1 MMRKRIAAW
10 ALTACMALTLLPL
23 HAGAVPISGP
33 SATETVL
40 PAQVTAA
47 AEENTVHALQAA
59 GLPVYTLQKMGNDKD
74 NLVLLLLGD
83 GYTQDQQQFLQE
95 AREQL
100 GRLMGLEPYSRL
112 AHRINVYA
120 VPAVSNEAGL
130 SSENN
135 KLDTY
140 FGLTTLY
147 GMKSIGFRND
157 VGGAAKVEAIR
168 ADLERLCLDE
178 GATVDNI
185 HMFVNTDANVGSASG
200 IYSFSS
206 GRAEGYAMAH
216 ELSHSVGKLGD
227 EYGYATDFPNVSGT
241 DNIKWKEMMGYRSII
256 AETGNASGV
265 LIPTKFKCNM
275 YQSDLPFCEVC
286 RLALVRRMF
295 ATGKIQN
302 GMELYVA
309 DPEVTTDHKPHVDS
323 APYRVTQENLMEKA
337 KDIHDLSLRTVIQN
351 LSDREWTVKLVL
363 GVVKADG
370 SPRQPLKEQTFTVPA
385 LTDRDSMEDAC
396 VYPSLIFDPIWGMD
410 FKDGDRLVGEVR
422 DAESGE
428 LLATCREPEY
438 GAYQVDYLLEN
449 GQPIPNTFTTEL
461 LLPKG
466 CGDPFISQWLPQR
479 VGGHAFVRMERE
491 GLALRLYYRQTA
503 QTVPPEKPKLKGTV
517 TIEGKARYGET
528 LTVDVSKV
536 EPAGATL
543 TYQWYRGN
551 DEYDQIKGAT
561 AKTYTPTA
569 EDIGKK
575 ISVKTFVEGC
585 EGVLVTETADTVA
598 KADALK
604 NVKYDVQ
611 VWYANPA
618 VQTVTVDVF
627 KLPKSVEDAEIKTD
641 TVPAVNS
648 GIISTADFT
657 GTTFKLADGLT
668 PADAG
673 KTASWTVTITSKT
686 HEDTTGT
693 ITVTVTADAPVVPK
707 PEPKPEPS
715 QPGGSTGGSSG
726 GGGSSSGSSGGSS
739 SGGGGGSSST
749 MPTKPETATK
759 PDGTKVETVTKPDG
773 TKVQTETKKDGSVTK
788 TETKTETK
796 PDGTKVETKNETVTN
811 KDGSKVETRSE
822 VKTDKNGVTSGTETT
837 KTITADSSTGT
848 TVTTTENGESKTV
861 AETTL
866 SNKAIEDAKKNGEAV
881 KAPVEVKASRN
892 SNTAP
897 VVKVELP
904 QNSGETKVEIPV
916 SNATPGTVA
925 VLVHPDG
932 TEEIL
937 KDSIPTED
945 GIRLTV
951 DGGATVKIVDNSK
964 DFADTRDHWAKDAID
979 FVSARGLVN
988 GMNETTY
995 APNNSTTRAQLW
1007 TILARQ
1013 NDADLTGGNTWYENA
1028 QNWAKEKGISD
1039 GANPNADIN
1048 RAQMVTMLWRAV
1060 GQPAAGGAASFT
1072 DVSADSYYA
1081 QAVAWAIENG
1091 ITTGVGNGKFD
1102 PNATCTRAQIAAF
1115 LARSMK

>member
-1 MMRKRIAAW
+1 MRKRIAAW

-23 HAGAVPISGP
+23 HAEAVPISGP
-33 SATETVL
+33 TATE
-40 PAQVTAA
+40 
-47 AEENTVHALQAA
+47 TVHALQAA
-59 GLPVYTLQKMGNDKD
+59 GLPVYTLQKMGTDRE

-83 GYTQDQQQFLQE
+83 GYTQDQQQRFLQE
-95 AREQL
+95 AQEQL
-100 GRLMGLEPYSRL
+100 GRLMALEPYSRL

-147 GMKSIGFRND
+147 GMKSIGFRSD
-157 VGGAAKVEAIR
+157 TDGEAKVNAIKS
-168 ADLERLCLDE
+168 DLERLCLDE
-178 GATVDNI
+178 GAIVDNI
-185 HMFVNTDANVGSASG
+185 HMFVNTGAKVGSAHG

-206 GRAEGYAMAH
+206 GRAEGYAIAH

-227 EYGYATDFPNVSGT
+227 EYGSSTKFPNVSGT

-256 AETGNASGV
+256 AQEGNVSGV

-295 ATGKIQN
+295 ATERIQN

-309 DPEVTTDHKPHVDS
+309 DPEVTTEHKPYVDS

-351 LSDREWTVKLVL
+351 LSDRERTVKLVL
-363 GVVKADG
+363 GVVKANG
-370 SPRQPLKEQTFTVPA
+370 EPREPLKEQTFTVPA
-385 LTDRDSMEDAC
+385 LTNRDSMEDAC
-396 VYPSLIFDPIWGMD
+396 IYPTLTFDPIWGVD

-422 DAESGE
+422 DAENGE
-428 LLATCREPEY
+428 VLATCQEPEY
-438 GAYQVDYLLEN
+438 DTYQVDYLLED
-449 GQPIPNTFTTEL
+449 GQRIPNTFTTKL
-461 LLPKG
+461 LLPKR
-466 CGDPFISQWLPQR
+466 CGDPFISQWAPR
-479 VGGHAFVRMERE
+479 TVGGHAFVRMERE
-491 GLALRLYYRQTA
+491 GLALHLYYRQTA
-503 QTVPPEKPKLKGTV
+503 QTVPPEKPELKGTV

-551 DEYDQIKGAT
+551 DEYVQIKGAT
-561 AKTYTPTA
+561 AKTYTLTA

-575 ISVKTFVEGC
+575 ISVKVFSEGC

-627 KLPKSVEDAEIKTD
+627 KLPKSVEGAEIKTD

-686 HEDTTGT
+686 HGDTTGT
-693 ITVTVTADAPVVPK
+693 VTVTVTAKNTPVG
-707 PEPKPEPS
+707 PKPEPS

-739 SGGGGGSSST
+739 SGGGGDTASA
-749 MPTKPETATK
+749 KPETATK

-773 TKVQTETKKDGSVTK
+773 TTVKTETKKDGSVTK

-837 KTITADSSTGT
+837 KTITADGSTGMTIT
-848 TVTTTENGESKTV
+848 TIENGESKTV

-881 KAPVEVKASRN
+881 KAPVEVEATKN
-892 SNTAP
+892 SSTAP

-904 QNSGETKVEIPV
+904 KGAGETKVEIPV
-916 SNATPGTVA
+916 SNVKPGTVA

-937 KDSIPTED
+937 KNSVPTED
-945 GIRLTV
+945 GIQLTV
-951 DGGATVKIVDNSK
+951 NGGATVKIVDNSK
-964 DFADTRDHWAKDAID
+964 NFADTRNHWAKDAID

-988 GMNETTY
+988 GMSDTIY

>member
-1 MMRKRIAAW
+1 MRKRIAAW

-23 HAGAVPISGP
+23 HAGAVPISGQT
-33 SATETVL
+33 ATETV
-40 PAQVTAA
+40 
-47 AEENTVHALQAA
+47 HALEAA
-59 GLPVYTLQKMGNDKD
+59 GLPVYTLQKMGNDRE

-83 GYTQDQQQFLQE
+83 GYTQDQQQQFLQE
-95 AREQL
+95 ARVQL
-100 GRLMGLEPYSRL
+100 GRLMALEPYSRL

-130 SSENN
+130 SNENN

-140 FGLTTLY
+140 FGLTTLFET
-147 GMKSIGFRND
+147 KSIGFRSDTDGEARVN
-157 VGGAAKVEAIR
+157 AIR

-178 GATVDNI
+178 GAFVDNI
-185 HMFVNTDANVGSASG
+185 HMFINTDADVGSASG
-200 IYSFSS
+200 IYSFST
-206 GRAEGYAMAH
+206 GGAKDYAMAH

-227 EYGYATDFPNVSGT
+227 EYGYATDFPNVSTGS
-241 DNIKWKEMMGYRSII
+241 DIKWKEMMGYRSII
-256 AETGNASGV
+256 AQAGNASGV
-265 LIPTKFKCNM
+265 LIPTAHKCNM

-295 ATGKIQN
+295 ATDKIQN

-309 DPEVTTDHKPHVDS
+309 NPEVTTAHNNTEDS
-323 APYRVTQENLMEKA
+323 ERYRVTQENLMEKA

-351 LSDREWTVKLVL
+351 LSDRERTVKLVL
-363 GVVKADG
+363 GVVKANG
-370 SPRQPLKEQTFTVPA
+370 EPREPLKEEVFTVPA
-385 LTDRDSMEDAC
+385 LTKNGNMEDAC
-396 VYPSLIFDPIWGMD
+396 IYPTLTFNPIQGTN
-410 FKDGDRLVGEVR
+410 FEAGDRLVGEVR
-422 DAESGE
+422 DAERGE
-428 LLATCREPEY
+428 VLATYQEPEY
-438 GAYQVDYLLEN
+438 DTYQVDYLLED
-449 GQPIPNTFTTEL
+449 GQSIPNTFTTEL

-466 CGDPFISQWLPQR
+466 CGDPFISQWAPR
-479 VGGHAFVRMERE
+479 TVGGHAFVRMERE

-503 QTVPPEKPKLKGTV
+503 QTVPPEKPELKGAV
-517 TIEGKARYGET
+517 TIEGKVRYGET

-561 AKTYTPTA
+561 AKTYTLTA

-575 ISVKTFVEGC
+575 ISVKTFAEGC

-627 KLPKSVEDAEIKTD
+627 KLPKSVEGAEIKTD

-686 HEDTTGT
+686 HGDTTGT
-693 ITVTVTADAPVVPK
+693 VTVTVTAKNTPVG
-707 PEPKPEPS
+707 PKPEPS
-715 QPGGSTGGSSG
+715 QPGGSTGGSTGGSSG

-739 SGGGGGSSST
+739 SGGGGGSSSSD
-749 MPTKPETATK
+749 KPSGSTGKTETATK

-773 TKVQTETKKDGSVTK
+773 TKVETA
-788 TETKTETK
+788 TK
-796 PDGTKVETKNETVTN
+796 PDGTTVKTETM
-811 KDGSKVETRSE
+811 KDGSSVTENKAADGSTGT
-822 VKTDKNGVTSGTETT
+822 VKTDKNGQTE
-837 KTITADSSTGT
+837 
-848 TVTTTENGESKTV
+848 

-866 SNKAIEDAKKNGEAV
+866 SGKAVEDAKKNGEAV
-881 KAPVEVKASRN
+881 KAPVEVEATKN
-892 SNTAP
+892 SSTAP

-904 QNSGETKVEIPV
+904 KGTGETKVEIPV
-916 SNATPGTVA
+916 SNVTPGTVA

-937 KDSIPTED
+937 KNSVPTED
-945 GIRLTV
+945 GIQLTV
-951 DGGATVKIVDNSK
+951 NGGATVKIVDNSK

-995 APNNSTTRAQLW
+995 APDSSTTRAQLW

-1013 NDADLTGGNTWYENA
+1013 NDADLSGGNTWYEKA
-1028 QNWAKEKGISD
+1028 QNWAKAKGISD
-1039 GANPNADIN
+1039 GTDPDAAIN
-1048 RAQMVTMLWRAV
+1048 RAQMVTMLWRAM
-1060 GQPAAGGAASFT
+1060 GQPAAGSAASFT
-1072 DVSADSYYA
+1072 DVPTDSYYA
-1081 QAVAWAIENG
+1081 QAVAWAVEHG
-1091 ITTGVGNGKFD
+1091 ITSGVGGGRFD
-1102 PNATCTRAQIAAF
+1102 PDAACTRAQIAAF
-1115 LARSMK
+1115 LYRSMK

>member
-1 MMRKRIAAW
+1 MRKRIAAW

-23 HAGAVPISGP
+23 HAEAVPISGP
-33 SATETVL
+33 TATE
-40 PAQVTAA
+40 
-47 AEENTVHALQAA
+47 TVHALQAA
-59 GLPVYTLQKMGNDKD
+59 GLPVYTLQKMGTDRE

-83 GYTQDQQQFLQE
+83 GYTQDQQQRFLQE
-95 AREQL
+95 AQEQL
-100 GRLMGLEPYSRL
+100 GRLMALEPYSRL

-147 GMKSIGFRND
+147 GMKSIGFRSD
-157 VGGAAKVEAIR
+157 TDGEAKVNAIKS
-168 ADLERLCLDE
+168 DLERLCLDE
-178 GATVDNI
+178 GAIVDNI
-185 HMFVNTDANVGSASG
+185 HMFVNTGAKVGSAHG

-206 GRAEGYAMAH
+206 GRAEGYAIAH

-227 EYGYATDFPNVSGT
+227 EYGSSTKFPNVSGT
-241 DNIKWKEMMGYRSII
+241 DNIKWEKMMGYRSVI
-256 AETGNASGV
+256 AQPGNASGV
-265 LIPTKFKCNM
+265 LIPTAHKCNM
-275 YQSDLPFCEVC
+275 YQSDLSFCEVC

-302 GMELYVA
+302 GMDLYVA
-309 DPEVTTDHKPHVDS
+309 DPEVTTAHNDTVDS
-323 APYRVTQENLMEKA
+323 EPFRVTQENLMEKA
-337 KDIHDLSLRTVIQN
+337 KSIHNLSLRTVIQN
-351 LSDREWTVKLVL
+351 LSDRERTVKLVL

-370 SPRQPLKEQTFTVPA
+370 EPREPLKEEVFTVPA
-385 LTDRDSMEDAC
+385 LTNWDSMEDAC
-396 VYPSLIFDPIWGMD
+396 IYPTLTYGTILGGGFEE
-410 FKDGDRLVGEVR
+410 GDRLVGEVR
-422 DAESGE
+422 DAKSGE
-428 LLATCREPEY
+428 VMATCREPEY
-438 GAYQVDYLLEN
+438 DTYQVDYLLED
-449 GQPIPNTFTTEL
+449 GQSIPNTFPTEL

-466 CGDPFISQWLPQR
+466 CGDPFISQWAPR
-479 VGGHAFVRMERE
+479 TVGGHAFVRMERE

-503 QTVPPEKPKLKGTV
+503 QTVPPEKPELKGAV
-517 TIEGKARYGET
+517 TIEGEARYGET

-561 AKTYTPTA
+561 AKTYTLTA
-569 EDIGKK
+569 ENIGKK
-575 ISVKTFVEGC
+575 ISVKTFAEGC

-627 KLPKSVEDAEIKTD
+627 KLPKSVEGAEIKKD

-686 HEDTTGT
+686 HGDTTGT
-693 ITVTVTADAPVVPK
+693 VTVTVTAKNTPVG
-707 PEPKPEPS
+707 PKPEPS

-739 SGGGGGSSST
+739 SGGGGDTSSA
-749 MPTKPETATK
+749 KPETATK

-773 TKVQTETKKDGSVTK
+773 TTVKTETKKDGSVTK

-837 KTITADSSTGT
+837 KTITADGSTGMTIT
-848 TVTTTENGESKTV
+848 TIENGESKTV

-881 KAPVEVKASRN
+881 KAPVEVEATKN
-892 SNTAP
+892 SSTAP

-904 QNSGETKVEIPV
+904 KGTGETKVEIPV
-916 SNATPGTVA
+916 SNVKPGTVA

-937 KDSIPTED
+937 KNSVPTED
-945 GIRLTV
+945 GIQLTV
-951 DGGATVKIVDNSK
+951 NGGATVKIVDNSK
-964 DFADTRDHWAKDAID
+964 NFADTRNHWAKDAID

-988 GMNETTY
+988 GMSDTIY

>member
-23 HAGAVPISGP
+23 HAGAVPISGQT
-33 SATETVL
+33 ATETV
-40 PAQVTAA
+40 
-47 AEENTVHALQAA
+47 HALEAA
-59 GLPVYTLQKMGNDKD
+59 GLPVYTLQKMGNDRE

-83 GYTQDQQQFLQE
+83 GYTQDQQQQFLQE

-100 GRLMGLEPYSRL
+100 RRLMALEPYSRL

-140 FGLTTLY
+140 FGLTTWY
-147 GMKSIGFRND
+147 ETKTIVFRND
-157 VGGAAKVEAIR
+157 VGGAAKVDAIK

-185 HMFVNTDANVGSASG
+185 HMFVNTDTSVGSASG
-200 IYSFSS
+200 IYSFSK
-206 GRAEGYAMAH
+206 GGAEDYAMAH

-227 EYGYATDFPNVSGT
+227 EYGYATDFPNVSTGS
-241 DNIKWKEMMGYRSII
+241 DIKWKEMMGYRSII
-256 AETGNASGV
+256 AQAGNASGV
-265 LIPTKFKCNM
+265 LIPTAHKCNM

-295 ATGKIQN
+295 AMGKIQN

-309 DPEVTTDHKPHVDS
+309 DPEVTTAHNDTVDS
-323 APYRVTQENLMEKA
+323 EPYRVTQENLMEKA

-351 LSDREWTVKLVL
+351 LSDRERTVKLVL
-363 GVVKADG
+363 GVVKANG
-370 SPRQPLKEQTFTVPA
+370 EPRQPLKEQTFTGPA
-385 LTDRDSMEDAC
+385 LASMDSMEDAC
-396 VYPSLIFDPIWGMD
+396 IYPTLTFDPIWGMD

-422 DAESGE
+422 DAENGE
-428 LLATCREPEY
+428 VLATCREPEY
-438 GAYQVDYLLEN
+438 DAYQVDYLLED
-449 GQPIPNTFTTEL
+449 GQRIPNTFPTKL

-466 CGDPFISQWLPQR
+466 CGDPFISQWAPR
-479 VGGHAFVRMERE
+479 TVGGHAFVRMERE

-503 QTVPPEKPKLKGTV
+503 QTVPPEKPELKGAV

-528 LTVDVSKV
+528 LTVDVSRV

-561 AKTYTPTA
+561 AKTYTLTA

-575 ISVKTFVEGC
+575 ISVKTFAEGC

-627 KLPKSVEDAEIKTD
+627 KLPKSVEGAEIKTD

-686 HEDTTGT
+686 HGDTTGT
-693 ITVTVTADAPVVPK
+693 VTVTVTAKNTPVG
-707 PEPKPEPS
+707 PKPEPS
-715 QPGGSTGGSSG
+715 QPGGSTGGSTGGSSG

-739 SGGGGGSSST
+739 SGGGGGSSSSD
-749 MPTKPETATK
+749 KPSGSTGKTETATK

-773 TKVQTETKKDGSVTK
+773 TKVQTETKKDGSV
-788 TETKTETK
+788 TKTETK

-837 KTITADSSTGT
+837 KTITADGSTGT

-881 KAPVEVKASRN
+881 KAPVEVEATKN
-892 SNTAP
+892 SSIAP

-904 QNSGETKVEIPV
+904 RNSGETKVEIPV
-916 SNATPGTVA
+916 SNVKPGTVA

-937 KDSIPTED
+937 KNSVPTED
-945 GIRLTV
+945 GIQLTV
-951 DGGATVKIVDNSK
+951 NGGATVKIVDNSK

-988 GMNETTY
+988 GMNDSIY

-1013 NDADLTGGNTWYENA
+1013 NDANLNGGSIWYESA
-1028 QNWAKEKGISD
+1028 QNWAKAKGISD
-1039 GANPNADIN
+1039 GANPNGTIN
-1048 RAQMVTMLWRAV
+1048 RAQMVTMLWRAE

-1081 QAVAWAIENG
+1081 SAVSWAVENG
-1091 ITTGVGNGKFD
+1091 ITTGVGGDKFD
-1102 PNATCTRAQIAAF
+1102 PTGTCTRAQIAAF

>member
-1 MMRKRIAAW
+1 MRKRIAAW

-23 HAGAVPISGP
+23 HAGAVPLSGQT
-33 SATETVL
+33 ATETVL
-40 PAQVTAA
+40 PTQVTAA
-47 AEENTVHALQAA
+47 AEANTVHALQAA
-59 GLPVYTLQKMGNDKD
+59 GLPVYTLQKMGNDRE

-83 GYTQDQQQFLQE
+83 GYTQDQQQRFLQE
-95 AREQL
+95 AQEQL
-100 GRLMGLEPYSRL
+100 GRLMALEPYSRL

-120 VPAVSNEAGL
+120 VPAVSNQAGL

-140 FGLTTLY
+140 FGLTTWY
-147 GMKSIGFRND
+147 ETKTIVFRND
-157 VGGAAKVEAIR
+157 VGGAAKMDAIK

-178 GATVDNI
+178 GAFVDNI
-185 HMFVNTDANVGSASG
+185 HMFVNTDVNVGSASG
-200 IYSFSS
+200 IYSFSK
-206 GRAEGYAMAH
+206 GGAEDYAMAH

-241 DNIKWKEMMGYRSII
+241 DNIKWKEMMGYRSIL
-256 AETGNASGV
+256 AQVGNASGV
-265 LIPTKFKCNM
+265 LIPTAFQCNM

-295 ATGKIQN
+295 ATERIQN

-309 DPEVTTDHKPHVDS
+309 DPEVTTAHNDTVDS

-337 KDIHDLSLRTVIQN
+337 TSIHDLSLRTVIQN
-351 LSDREWTVKLVL
+351 LSDRERTVKLVL
-363 GVVKADG
+363 GVVKANG
-370 SPRQPLKEQTFTVPA
+370 EPREPLKEKTFTVPA
-385 LTDRDSMEDAC
+385 LTNKDSMEDAC
-396 VYPSLIFDPIWGMD
+396 IYPTLTFNPIWGGG
-410 FKDGDRLVGEVR
+410 FEEGDRLVGEVR

-428 LLATCREPEY
+428 VLATCQEPEY
-438 GAYQVDYLLEN
+438 DTYQVDYLLEN

-466 CGDPFISQWLPQR
+466 CGDPFISQWAPR
-479 VGGHAFVRMERE
+479 TVGGHAFVRMERE

-503 QTVPPEKPKLKGTV
+503 QTVPPEKPELKGAV

-528 LTVDVSKV
+528 LTVDVSKI

-561 AKTYTPTA
+561 AKTYTLTA

-575 ISVKTFVEGC
+575 ISVKTFAEGC
-585 EGVLVTETADTVA
+585 EGVLATETADTVA

-627 KLPKSVEDAEIKTD
+627 KLPKSVEGAEIKTD

-693 ITVTVTADAPVVPK
+693 VTVTVTADAPVV
-707 PEPKPEPS
+707 PKPEPS

-739 SGGGGGSSST
+739 SGGGGDTASA
-749 MPTKPETATK
+749 KPETVTK

-773 TKVQTETKKDGSVTK
+773 TTVKTETKKDGSVSK
-788 TETKTETK
+788 TESK
-796 PDGTKVETKNETVTN
+796 PDGSSVTES
-811 KDGSKVETRSE
+811 KAADGSTGT
-822 VKTDKNGVTSGTETT
+822 VKTDKNGQTT
-837 KTITADSSTGT
+837 
-848 TVTTTENGESKTV
+848 

-866 SNKAIEDAKKNGEAV
+866 SSKAIEAAKRNGEPV
-881 KAPVEVKASRN
+881 KAPVEVKASRD
-892 SNTAP
+892 SSTAP
-897 VVKVELP
+897 TVSIELP
-904 QNSGETKVEIPV
+904 KGAGETKVEIPV
-916 SNATPGTVA
+916 SNVKPGTVA

-937 KDSIPTED
+937 KDSVPTED

-951 DGGATVKIVDNSK
+951 DGGAMVKIVDNSK

-988 GMNETTY
+988 GMNDSTY

-1013 NDADLTGGNTWYENA
+1013 NDANLNGGNTWYESA
-1028 QNWAKEKGISD
+1028 QNWAKAKGVSD
-1039 GANPNADIN
+1039 GANPNGTIN

-1060 GQPAAGGAASFT
+1060 GQPVAGGTANFT
-1072 DVSADSYYA
+1072 DVPTDSYYT
-1081 QAVAWAIENG
+1081 QAVAWAVENG
-1091 ITTGVGNGKFD
+1091 ITTGVGGGRFD
-1102 PNATCTRAQIAAF
+1102 PTATCTRAQIAAF
-1115 LARSMK
+1115 LTRSMK

>member
-23 HAGAVPISGP
+23 HAGAVPISGQT
-33 SATETVL
+33 ATE
-40 PAQVTAA
+40 
-47 AEENTVHALQAA
+47 TVHALQAA
-59 GLPVYTLQKMGNDKD
+59 GLPVYTLQKMGNDRE

-83 GYTQDQQQFLQE
+83 GYTQDQQQQFLQE
-95 AREQL
+95 ARVQL

-140 FGLTTLY
+140 FGLTTWY
-147 GMKSIGFRND
+147 ETKTIVFRND
-157 VGGAAKVEAIR
+157 VGGAAKVDAIK

-200 IYSFSS
+200 IYSFSK
-206 GRAEGYAMAH
+206 GGAEDYAMAH

-256 AETGNASGV
+256 AQAGNASGV

-309 DPEVTTDHKPHVDS
+309 DPEVTTEHKPYVDS

-351 LSDREWTVKLVL
+351 LSDQERTVKLVL
-363 GVVKADG
+363 GVVKANG
-370 SPRQPLKEQTFTVPA
+370 EPRQPLKEQTFTVPA
-385 LTDRDSMEDAC
+385 LTNKDSMEDAC
-396 VYPSLIFDPIWGMD
+396 IYPTLTFDPIWGMD

-422 DAESGE
+422 DAENGE
-428 LLATCREPEY
+428 VLATCQEPEY
-438 GAYQVDYLLEN
+438 DAYQVDYLLED
-449 GQPIPNTFTTEL
+449 GQRIPNTFPTKL

-466 CGDPFISQWLPQR
+466 CTEQFISQWAPR
-479 VGGHAFVRMERE
+479 TVGGHAFVRMERE

-575 ISVKTFVEGC
+575 ISVKTFAEGC

-627 KLPKSVEDAEIKTD
+627 KLPKSVEGAEIKTD

-837 KTITADSSTGT
+837 KTITADGSTGT
-848 TVTTTENGESKTV
+848 TVTTTEIGESKTV

-881 KAPVEVKASRN
+881 KAPVEVQATKN
-892 SNTAP
+892 SSTAP

-904 QNSGETKVEIPV
+904 RNSGETKVEIPV
-916 SNATPGTVA
+916 SNVKPGTVA

-988 GMNETTY
+988 GMNDSTY

>member
-23 HAGAVPISGP
+23 HAGAVPISGQT
-33 SATETVL
+33 ATE
-40 PAQVTAA
+40 
-47 AEENTVHALQAA
+47 TVHALQAA
-59 GLPVYTLQKMGNDKD
+59 GLPVYTLQKMGNDRE

-83 GYTQDQQQFLQE
+83 GYTQDQQQRFLQE
-95 AREQL
+95 AQEQL
-100 GRLMGLEPYSRL
+100 GRLMALEPYSRL

-120 VPAVSNEAGL
+120 VPAVSNQAGL

-147 GMKSIGFRND
+147 GMKSIGFRSD
-157 VGGAAKVEAIR
+157 TDGEAKVNAIK

-178 GATVDNI
+178 GAIVDNI
-185 HMFVNTDANVGSASG
+185 HMFVNTGAKVGSAHG

-295 ATGKIQN
+295 ATERIQN

-323 APYRVTQENLMEKA
+323 APYRVTQENLLDKA
-337 KDIHDLSLRTVIQN
+337 HSSQGIHDLSLRTVIQN
-351 LSDREWTVKLVL
+351 LSDRERTVKLVL
-363 GVVKADG
+363 GVVKANG
-370 SPRQPLKEQTFTVPA
+370 EPREPLKEKTFTVPA
-385 LTDRDSMEDAC
+385 LTKNGNMEDAC
-396 VYPSLIFDPIWGMD
+396 IYPTLIFDPIQGMD

-428 LLATCREPEY
+428 VLATCQEPEY
-438 GAYQVDYLLEN
+438 DAYQVDYLLED
-449 GQPIPNTFTTEL
+449 GQRIPNTSTTQL

-466 CGDPFISQWLPQR
+466 CGDQFISQWAPR
-479 VGGHAFVRMERE
+479 TVGGHAFVRMERE

-503 QTVPPEKPKLKGTV
+503 QTVPPEKPELKGAV

-561 AKTYTPTA
+561 AKTYTLTA

-575 ISVKTFVEGC
+575 ISVKTFAEGC

-627 KLPKSVEDAEIKTD
+627 KLPKSVEGAEIKTD

-693 ITVTVTADAPVVPK
+693 VTVTVTADAPVVPK

-726 GGGSSSGSSGGSS
+726 GGDSSSGSSGGSS
-739 SGGGGGSSST
+739 SGGGGDTSSA
-749 MPTKPETATK
+749 KPETATK

-837 KTITADSSTGT
+837 KTITADGSTGT

-861 AETTL
+861 AETIL

-881 KAPVEVKASRN
+881 KAPVEVKATRN

-916 SNATPGTVA
+916 SNVKPGTVA

-932 TEEIL
+932 TEEIV
-937 KDSIPTED
+937 KNSVPTED
-945 GIRLTV
+945 GIQLTV
-951 DGGATVKIVDNSK
+951 NGGATVKIVDNSK
-964 DFADTRDHWAKDAID
+964 DFADTRNHWAKDAID

-1013 NDADLTGGNTWYENA
+1013 NDANLNGGSTWFENA
-1028 QNWAKEKGISD
+1028 QNWAKTKGISD
-1039 GANPNADIN
+1039 GANPNAAIN
-1048 RAQMVTMLWRAV
+1048 RAQMVTMLWRAE
-1060 GQPAAGGAASFT
+1060 GQPAAGGAATFT

-1081 QAVAWAIENG
+1081 GAVSWAVENG
-1091 ITTGVGNGKFD
+1091 VTPGVGGGRFD
-1102 PNATCTRAQIAAF
+1102 PAATCTRAQIAAF

>member
-40 PAQVTAA
+40 TAQVTAA
-47 AEENTVHALQAA
+47 AEENTVHAFEAA

-140 FGLTTLY
+140 FGLTTWY
-147 GMKSIGFRND
+147 ETKTIVFRND
-157 VGGAAKVEAIR
+157 VGGAAKVDAIK

-178 GATVDNI
+178 GAFVDNI
-185 HMFVNTDANVGSASG
+185 HMFVNTDADVGSADG
-200 IYSFSS
+200 IYSFSK
-206 GRAEGYAMAH
+206 GGAEDYAMAH

-227 EYGYATDFPNVSGT
+227 EYGYATDFPNVSTGS
-241 DNIKWKEMMGYRSII
+241 DIKWKEMMGYRSII
-256 AETGNASGV
+256 AQEGNASGV
-265 LIPTKFKCNM
+265 LIPTARKCNM
-275 YQSDLPFCEVC
+275 YRSDLPFCEVC

-295 ATGKIQN
+295 ATERIQN
-302 GMELYVA
+302 GMDLYVA
-309 DPEVTTDHKPHVDS
+309 DPEVTTAHNDAVDS

-337 KDIHDLSLRTVIQN
+337 TSIHDLSLRTVIQN
-351 LSDREWTVKLVL
+351 LSDRERTVKLVL

-370 SPRQPLKEQTFTVPA
+370 EPREPLKEKTFTVPA
-385 LTDRDSMEDAC
+385 LTNRDSMEDAC
-396 VYPSLIFDPIWGMD
+396 IYPTLTYGTIWGMD

-422 DAESGE
+422 DAENGE
-428 LLATCREPEY
+428 VLATCQEPEY
-438 GAYQVDYLLEN
+438 DAYQVDYLLED
-449 GQPIPNTFTTEL
+449 GQRIPNTFPTKL

-479 VGGHAFVRMERE
+479 VGGHDFVRMERE
-491 GLALRLYYRQTA
+491 GLALRLYYRQTE
-503 QTVPPEKPKLKGTV
+503 QTVPPEKPELKGTV

-561 AKTYTPTA
+561 AKTYTLTA

-575 ISVKTFVEGC
+575 ISVKTFAEGC

-627 KLPKSVEDAEIKTD
+627 KLPKSVEGAEIKTD

-693 ITVTVTADAPVVPK
+693 ITVKITAKDAPAV
-707 PEPKPEPS
+707 PKPEPS
-715 QPGGSTGGSSG
+715 QPGGSTGGSTG
-726 GGGSSSGSSGGSS
+726 GSSGGSS
-739 SGGGGGSSST
+739 SGGGGGSSSAD
-749 MPTKPETATK
+749 KPSGSTGKVETATK

-796 PDGTKVETKNETVTN
+796 LDGTKVETKNETVTN

-837 KTITADSSTGT
+837 KTITADGSTGT
-848 TVTTTENGESKTV
+848 TVTSTENGESKTV

-881 KAPVEVKASRN
+881 KAPVEVQATKN
-892 SNTAP
+892 SSTAP

-904 QNSGETKVEIPV
+904 RNSGETKVEIPV
-916 SNATPGTVA
+916 SNVKPGTVA

-932 TEEIL
+932 TEEIV
-937 KDSIPTED
+937 KNSIPTED

-951 DGGATVKIVDNSK
+951 DGDATVKIVDNSK

-988 GMNETTY
+988 GMNDSTY

-1013 NDADLTGGNTWYENA
+1013 NDADLTGGATWFENA
-1028 QNWAKEKGISD
+1028 QNWAKTKGISD
-1039 GANPNADIN
+1039 GANPNAAIN
-1048 RAQMVTMLWRAV
+1048 RAQMVTMLWRAE
-1060 GQPAAGGAASFT
+1060 GQPAAGGAATFT
-1072 DVSADSYYA
+1072 DVSADAYYA

-1091 ITTGVGNGKFD
+1091 ITTGVGGGKFD
-1102 PNATCTRAQIAAF
+1102 PTATCTRAQIAAF

>member
-1 MMRKRIAAW
+1 MKIYKACPGGMNPAGLHANRRRTDMMRKRIAAW

-23 HAGAVPISGP
+23 HAGAVPISGQT
-33 SATETVL
+33 ATETVL

-47 AEENTVHALQAA
+47 AEEDAPYVLEAA
-59 GLPVYTLQKMGNDKD
+59 GLPVYTLQKMGNDRE

-83 GYTQDQQQFLQE
+83 GYTQDQQQRFLQE

-100 GRLMGLEPYSRL
+100 GRLMALEPYSRL

-130 SSENN
+130 STEDV

-140 FGLTTLY
+140 FGLTTWY
-147 GMKSIGFRND
+147 ETKTIVFRND
-157 VGGAAKVEAIR
+157 VGGAAKVDAIR

-185 HMFVNTDANVGSASG
+185 HIFVNTDANVGSASG
-200 IYSFSS
+200 IYSFSK
-206 GRAEGYAMAH
+206 GGDEGCAMAH

-227 EYGYATDFPNVSGT
+227 EYGRDTASPNVST
-241 DNIKWKEMMGYRSII
+241 EDNIKWEKMMGYRSII
-256 AETGNASGV
+256 AQEGNASGV
-265 LIPTKFKCNM
+265 LIPTAFQCNM

-295 ATGKIQN
+295 ATDKIQN

-309 DPEVTTDHKPHVDS
+309 DPEVTTAHKDTVDS

-337 KDIHDLSLRTVIQN
+337 TSIHDLSLRTVIQN
-351 LSDREWTVKLVL
+351 LSGRERTVKLVL

-370 SPRQPLKEQTFTVPA
+370 EPRGSLKEQTFTVPA
-385 LTDRDSMEDAC
+385 LTKNGSMEDAC
-396 VYPSLIFDPIWGMD
+396 IYPTLTFDPIWGMD

-428 LLATCREPEY
+428 VLATCQEPEY
-438 GAYQVDYLLEN
+438 DAYQVDYLLED
-449 GQPIPNTFTTEL
+449 GQRIPNTSTTQL

-466 CGDPFISQWLPQR
+466 CGDQFISQWAPR
-479 VGGHAFVRMERE
+479 TVGGHAFVRMERE

-503 QTVPPEKPKLKGTV
+503 QTVPPEKPKLEGTV
-517 TIEGKARYGET
+517 TIIGTPKYNQP
-528 LTVDVSKV
+528 LTATVTNLT
-536 EPAGATL
+536 PAGATL

-551 DEYDQIKGAT
+551 DKIEGAT
-561 AKTYTPTA
+561 EYMYTPTV
-569 EDIGKK
+569 EDIGK
-575 ISVKTFVEGC
+575 SVYVAVSAENCAGTVNS
-585 EGVLVTETADTVA
+585 VAVSVA

-627 KLPKSVEDAEIKTD
+627 KLPKSVEGAEIKTD

-657 GTTFKLADGLT
+657 STTFKLADGLT

-686 HEDTTGT
+686 HED
-693 ITVTVTADAPVVPK
+693 ITATVMVTVTAKDAPVVPK
-707 PEPKPEPS
+707 PEPS
-715 QPGGSTGGSSG
+715 QPSNP
-726 GGGSSSGSSGGSS
+726 GGSS
-739 SGGGGGSSST
+739 SGGGGSTGSGSSSSD
-749 MPTKPETATK
+749 KPSGSTGKTETATK
-759 PDGTKVETVTKPDG
+759 PDGTKVQTETRADG
-773 TKVQTETKKDGSVTK
+773 TTVKTETKKDGSVTK
-788 TETKTETK
+788 TETK
-796 PDGTKVETKNETVTN
+796 
-811 KDGSKVETRSE
+811 KDGSSVTENKAADGSTGT
-822 VKTDKNGVTSGTETT
+822 VKTDKNGKTT
-837 KTITADSSTGT
+837 
-848 TVTTTENGESKTV
+848 

-866 SNKAIEDAKKNGEAV
+866 SNKAIEDAKKSGEAV
-881 KAPVEVKASRN
+881 KAPVEVEATRN
-892 SNTAP
+892 SSTAP

-916 SNATPGTVA
+916 SNVKPGTVA

-932 TEEIL
+932 TEELL

-988 GMNETTY
+988 GMNDSTY

-1013 NDADLTGGNTWYENA
+1013 NDANLNGGNTWFENA
-1028 QNWAKEKGISD
+1028 QNWAKTKGISD
-1039 GANPNADIN
+1039 GANPNAAIN
-1048 RAQMVTMLWRAV
+1048 RAQMVTMLWRAM
-1060 GQPAAGGAASFT
+1060 GQPAAGGAATFT
-1072 DVSADSYYA
+1072 DVSADAYYA
-1081 QAVAWAIENG
+1081 GAVSWAVENG
-1091 ITTGVGNGKFD
+1091 ITTGVGGKFD
-1102 PNATCTRAQIAAF
+1102 PAATCTRAQIAAF

>member
-47 AEENTVHALQAA
+47 AEENTVHAFEAA
-59 GLPVYTLQKMGNDKD
+59 GLPVYTLQKMGNDRE

-83 GYTQDQQQFLQE
+83 GYTQDQQQRFLQE
-95 AREQL
+95 AQEQL
-100 GRLMGLEPYSRL
+100 GRLMALELYSRL

-120 VPAVSNEAGL
+120 VPAVSNQAGL

-140 FGLTTLY
+140 FGLTTWY
-147 GMKSIGFRND
+147 ETKTIVFRND
-157 VGGAAKVEAIR
+157 VGGAAKVDAIK

-185 HMFVNTDANVGSASG
+185 HMFVNTDAAVGSASG

-295 ATGKIQN
+295 ATERIQN

-309 DPEVTTDHKPHVDS
+309 DPEVTTEHKPYVDS

-351 LSDREWTVKLVL
+351 LSDRERTVKLVL
-363 GVVKADG
+363 GVVKANG
-370 SPRQPLKEQTFTVPA
+370 EPREPLKEKTFTVPA
-385 LTDRDSMEDAC
+385 LTNKDSMEDAC
-396 VYPSLIFDPIWGMD
+396 IYPTLTYGTIWGMD
-410 FKDGDRLVGEVR
+410 FEDGDRLVGEVR
-422 DAESGE
+422 DAENGE
-428 LLATCREPEY
+428 VLATCREPEY
-438 GAYQVDYLLEN
+438 DAYQVDYLLED
-449 GQPIPNTFTTEL
+449 GQRIPNTSTTQL

-466 CGDPFISQWLPQR
+466 CTEQFISQWAPR
-479 VGGHAFVRMERE
+479 TVGGHAFVRMERE

-503 QTVPPEKPKLKGTV
+503 QTVPPEKPELKGAV
-517 TIEGKARYGET
+517 TIEGEARYGET

-561 AKTYTPTA
+561 AKTYTLTA

-575 ISVKTFVEGC
+575 ISVKTFAEGC

-627 KLPKSVEDAEIKTD
+627 DLPKSVEGAEIKDGTPTKAD
-641 TVPAVNS
+641 EKN
-648 GIISTADFT
+648 IISTADFT

-686 HEDTTGT
+686 HGDTTGT
-693 ITVTVTADAPVVPK
+693 VTVTVTAKNTPVG
-707 PEPKPEPS
+707 PKPEPS

-739 SGGGGGSSST
+739 SGGGGDTAS
-749 MPTKPETATK
+749 TKPETATK

-837 KTITADSSTGT
+837 KTITADGSTGT

-866 SNKAIEDAKKNGEAV
+866 SGKAVEDAKKNGEAV
-881 KAPVEVKASRN
+881 KAPVEVEATKN
-892 SNTAP
+892 SSTAP
-897 VVKVELP
+897 TVKVELP
-904 QNSGETKVEIPV
+904 KGAGETKVEIPV
-916 SNATPGTVA
+916 SNVKPGTVA

-937 KDSIPTED
+937 KNSVPTED

-988 GMNETTY
+988 GMNDSIY

-1013 NDADLTGGNTWYENA
+1013 NDANLNGGNTWFENA
-1028 QNWAKEKGISD
+1028 QNWAKTKGISD
-1039 GANPNADIN
+1039 GANPNGTIN

>member
-1 MMRKRIAAW
+1 MRKRIAAW

-23 HAGAVPISGP
+23 HAGAVPIGGP
-33 SATETVL
+33 SATE
-40 PAQVTAA
+40 
-47 AEENTVHALQAA
+47 TVHALQAA
-59 GLPVYTLQKMGNDKD
+59 GLPVYTLQKMGNDRE

-83 GYTQDQQQFLQE
+83 GYTQDQQQQFLQE

-100 GRLMGLEPYSRL
+100 GRLMALEPYSRL

-147 GMKSIGFRND
+147 GMKSIGFRSD
-157 VGGAAKVEAIR
+157 TDGEAKVNAIK

-178 GATVDNI
+178 GAIVDNI
-185 HMFVNTDANVGSASG
+185 HMFVNTGADVGSAHG

-206 GRAEGYAMAH
+206 GRAEGCAMAH

-227 EYGYATDFPNVSGT
+227 EYGSSTKFPNVSGT
-241 DNIKWKEMMGYRSII
+241 DNIKWEKMMGYRSVI
-256 AETGNASGV
+256 AQPGNAGGV
-265 LIPTKFKCNM
+265 LIPTAHKCNM

-295 ATGKIQN
+295 ATERIQN

-309 DPEVTTDHKPHVDS
+309 DPEVTTDHKAHVDS
-323 APYRVTQENLMEKA
+323 EPYRVTQENLLKKA
-337 KDIHDLSLRTVIQN
+337 PKILDLSLRTVIQN
-351 LSDREWTVKLVL
+351 LSDRERTVKLVL

-370 SPRQPLKEQTFTVPA
+370 SPRQPLKEEVFTVPP
-385 LTDRDSMEDAC
+385 LTNRGSMEDAC
-396 VYPSLIFDPIWGMD
+396 IYPALIFDPIWGED
-410 FKDGDRLVGEVR
+410 FEVGDRLVGEVR

-438 GAYQVDYLLEN
+438 DTYQVDYLLED
-449 GQPIPNTFTTEL
+449 GQRIPNTSTTQL

-466 CGDPFISQWLPQR
+466 CGDQFISQWLPQR
-479 VGGHAFVRMERE
+479 VGGHDFVRMERE

-503 QTVPPEKPKLKGTV
+503 QTVPPEKPELKGAV

-561 AKTYTPTA
+561 AKTYTLTA

-575 ISVKTFVEGC
+575 ISVKTFADGC

-618 VQTVTVDVF
+618 VQTVTIDVF
-627 KLPKSVEDAEIKTD
+627 KLPKSVEGAEIKTD

-686 HEDTTGT
+686 HGDTTGT
-693 ITVTVTADAPVVPK
+693 VTVTVTADAPVVPK

-715 QPGGSTGGSSG
+715 QPGGSTGGSTG
-726 GGGSSSGSSGGSS
+726 GSSGG
-739 SGGGGGSSST
+739 GSDKSD
-749 MPTKPETATK
+749 KPSAGTGKTETTTK

-837 KTITADSSTGT
+837 KTITADGSTGT
-848 TVTTTENGESKTV
+848 TVTSTENGESKTV

-881 KAPVEVKASRN
+881 KAPVEVEATKN
-892 SNTAP
+892 SSTAP

-904 QNSGETKVEIPV
+904 RNSGETKVEIPV
-916 SNATPGTVA
+916 SNVKPGTVA

-937 KDSIPTED
+937 KNSVPTED
-945 GIRLTV
+945 GIQLTV
-951 DGGATVKIVDNSK
+951 NGGATVKIVDNSK
-964 DFADTRDHWAKDAID
+964 NFADTRNHWAKDAID

-988 GMNETTY
+988 GMNDSTY

-1013 NDADLTGGNTWYENA
+1013 NDANLNGGNTWFENA

-1039 GANPNADIN
+1039 GANPNAAIN
-1048 RAQMVTMLWRAV
+1048 RAQMVTMLWRAE
-1060 GQPAAGGAASFT
+1060 GQPAAGGTASFT

-1081 QAVAWAIENG
+1081 SAVSWAVENG
-1091 ITTGVGNGKFD
+1091 ITAGVGNGKFD

>member
-1 MMRKRIAAW
+1 MRKRIAAW

-33 SATETVL
+33 TATE
-40 PAQVTAA
+40 
-47 AEENTVHALQAA
+47 TVHALQAA
-59 GLPVYTLQKMGNDKD
+59 GLPVYTLQKMGTDRE

-83 GYTQDQQQFLQE
+83 GYTQDQQQRFLQE

-100 GRLMGLEPYSRL
+100 GRLMALEPYSRL

-120 VPAVSNEAGL
+120 VPAVSNQAGL

-140 FGLTTLY
+140 FGLTTWY
-147 GMKSIGFRND
+147 ETKTIVFRND
-157 VGGAAKVEAIR
+157 VGGAAKVDAIR

-178 GATVDNI
+178 GAIVDNI
-185 HMFVNTDANVGSASG
+185 HMFVNTGAKVGSAHG

-295 ATGKIQN
+295 ATERIQN

-309 DPEVTTDHKPHVDS
+309 DPEVTTEHKPYVDS

-351 LSDREWTVKLVL
+351 LSDRERTVKLVL
-363 GVVKADG
+363 GVVKANG
-370 SPRQPLKEQTFTVPA
+370 EPREPLKEKTFTVPA
-385 LTDRDSMEDAC
+385 LTNRDSMEDAC
-396 VYPSLIFDPIWGMD
+396 IYPALTFDPIWGMD

-428 LLATCREPEY
+428 VLATCQEPEY
-438 GAYQVDYLLEN
+438 DVYQVDYLLED
-449 GQPIPNTFTTEL
+449 GQPIPNTFITKL

-466 CGDPFISQWLPQR
+466 CTTEFIEARLPQR

-503 QTVPPEKPKLKGTV
+503 QTVPPEKPELKGTV

-528 LTVDVSKV
+528 LTMDVSKV

-551 DEYDQIKGAT
+551 DEYVQIKGAT
-561 AKTYTPTA
+561 EKTYTLTA

-575 ISVKTFVEGC
+575 ISVKTFAEGC

-627 KLPKSVEDAEIKTD
+627 KLPKSVEGAEIKTD

-686 HEDTTGT
+686 HGDTTGT
-693 ITVTVTADAPVVPK
+693 VTVTVTAKNTPVGPK

-739 SGGGGGSSST
+739 SGGGGSSSSD
-749 MPTKPETATK
+749 KPSGSTGKTETATK

-773 TKVQTETKKDGSVTK
+773 TKVETATKPDGSVSK

-837 KTITADSSTGT
+837 KTITADGSTGT

-866 SNKAIEDAKKNGEAV
+866 SNKAVEDAKKNGEAV
-881 KAPVEVKASRN
+881 KAPVEVQATKDS
-892 SNTAP
+892 STAP

-904 QNSGETKVEIPV
+904 KGAGETKVEIPV
-916 SNATPGTVA
+916 SNVKPGTVA
-925 VLVHPDG
+925 VIVHPDG

-937 KDSIPTED
+937 KNSVPTED

-964 DFADTRDHWAKDAID
+964 DFIDTQDHWAKDAID

-988 GMNETTY
+988 GMNDSIY

-1013 NDADLTGGNTWYENA
+1013 NDADLTGGATWYEKA
-1028 QNWAKEKGISD
+1028 QNWAKDKGISD
-1039 GANPNADIN
+1039 GANPNAAIN
-1048 RAQMVTMLWRAV
+1048 RAQMVTMLWRAE
-1060 GQPAAGGAASFT
+1060 GQPTAGGAATFT

-1081 QAVAWAIENG
+1081 QAVAWAIESG
-1091 ITTGVGNGKFD
+1091 ITAGVGNGKFD
-1102 PNATCTRAQIAAF
+1102 PNATCTRGQIAAF

>member
-1 MMRKRIAAW
+1 MRKRIAAW

-23 HAGAVPISGP
+23 HAGAVPLSGQT
-33 SATETVL
+33 ATETVL
-40 PAQVTAA
+40 PTQVTAA
-47 AEENTVHALQAA
+47 AEANTVHALQAA
-59 GLPVYTLQKMGNDKD
+59 GLPVYTLQKMGNDRE

-83 GYTQDQQQFLQE
+83 GYTQDQQQRFLQE
-95 AREQL
+95 AQEQL
-100 GRLMGLEPYSRL
+100 GRLMALEPYSRL

-120 VPAVSNEAGL
+120 VPAVSNQAGL

-140 FGLTTLY
+140 FGLTTWY
-147 GMKSIGFRND
+147 ETKTIVFRND
-157 VGGAAKVEAIR
+157 VGGAAKMDAIK

-178 GATVDNI
+178 GAFVDNI
-185 HMFVNTDANVGSASG
+185 HMFVNTDVNVGSASG
-200 IYSFSS
+200 IYSFSK
-206 GRAEGYAMAH
+206 GGAEDYAMAH

-241 DNIKWKEMMGYRSII
+241 DNIKWKEMMGYRSIL
-256 AETGNASGV
+256 AQVGNASGV
-265 LIPTKFKCNM
+265 LIPTAFQCNM

-295 ATGKIQN
+295 ATERIQN

-309 DPEVTTDHKPHVDS
+309 DPEVTTAHNDTVDS

-337 KDIHDLSLRTVIQN
+337 TSIHDLSLRTVIQN
-351 LSDREWTVKLVL
+351 LSDRERTVKLVL
-363 GVVKADG
+363 GVVKANG
-370 SPRQPLKEQTFTVPA
+370 EPREPLKEKTFTVPA
-385 LTDRDSMEDAC
+385 LTNKDSMEDAC
-396 VYPSLIFDPIWGMD
+396 IYPTLTFNPIWGGG
-410 FKDGDRLVGEVR
+410 FEEGDRLVGEVR

-428 LLATCREPEY
+428 VLATCQEPEY
-438 GAYQVDYLLEN
+438 DTYQVDYLLEN

-466 CGDPFISQWLPQR
+466 CGDPFISQWAPR
-479 VGGHAFVRMERE
+479 TVGGHAFVRMERE

-503 QTVPPEKPKLKGTV
+503 QTVPPEKPELKGAV

-528 LTVDVSKV
+528 LTVDVSKI

-561 AKTYTPTA
+561 AKTYTLTA

-575 ISVKTFVEGC
+575 ISVKTFAEGC
-585 EGVLVTETADTVA
+585 EGVLATETADTVA

-627 KLPKSVEDAEIKTD
+627 KLPKSVEGAEIKTD

-693 ITVTVTADAPVVPK
+693 VTVTVTADAPVV
-707 PEPKPEPS
+707 PKPEPS

-739 SGGGGGSSST
+739 SGGGGDTASA
-749 MPTKPETATK
+749 KPETVTK

-773 TKVQTETKKDGSVTK
+773 TTVKTETKKDGSVSK
-788 TETKTETK
+788 TESK
-796 PDGTKVETKNETVTN
+796 PDGSSVTES
-811 KDGSKVETRSE
+811 KAADGSTGT
-822 VKTDKNGVTSGTETT
+822 VKTDKNGQTT
-837 KTITADSSTGT
+837 
-848 TVTTTENGESKTV
+848 

-866 SNKAIEDAKKNGEAV
+866 SSKAIEAAKRNGEPV
-881 KAPVEVKASRN
+881 KAPVEVKASRD
-892 SNTAP
+892 SSTAP
-897 VVKVELP
+897 TVSIELP
-904 QNSGETKVEIPV
+904 KGAGETKVEIPV
-916 SNATPGTVA
+916 SNVKPGTVA

-937 KDSIPTED
+937 KDSVPTED

-951 DGGATVKIVDNSK
+951 DGGAMVKIVDNSK

-988 GMNETTY
+988 GMNDSTY
-995 APNNSTTRAQLW
+995 APNKSTTRAQLW

-1013 NDADLTGGNTWYENA
+1013 NDANLNGGNTWYESA
-1028 QNWAKEKGISD
+1028 QNWAKAKGVSD
-1039 GANPNADIN
+1039 GANPNGTIN

-1060 GQPAAGGAASFT
+1060 GQPVAGGTANFT
-1072 DVSADSYYA
+1072 DVPTDSYYT
-1081 QAVAWAIENG
+1081 QAVAWAVENG
-1091 ITTGVGNGKFD
+1091 ITTGVGGGRFD
-1102 PNATCTRAQIAAF
+1102 PTATCTRAQIAAF
-1115 LARSMK
+1115 LTRSMK

>member
-23 HAGAVPISGP
+23 HAGAVPISGQT
-33 SATETVL
+33 ATETV
-40 PAQVTAA
+40 
-47 AEENTVHALQAA
+47 HALEAA
-59 GLPVYTLQKMGNDKD
+59 GLPVYTLQKMGNDRE

-83 GYTQDQQQFLQE
+83 GYTQDQQQQFLRE
-95 AREQL
+95 ARVQL
-100 GRLMGLEPYSRL
+100 GRLMALEPYSRL

-140 FGLTTLY
+140 FGLTTWY
-147 GMKSIGFRND
+147 ETKTIVFRND
-157 VGGAAKVEAIR
+157 VGGAAKVDAIK

-185 HMFVNTDANVGSASG
+185 HMFVNTDTSVGSASG
-200 IYSFSS
+200 IYSFSK
-206 GRAEGYAMAH
+206 GGAEDYAMAH

-227 EYGYATDFPNVSGT
+227 EYGYATDFPNVSTGS
-241 DNIKWKEMMGYRSII
+241 DIKWKEMMGYRSII
-256 AETGNASGV
+256 AQAGNASGV
-265 LIPTKFKCNM
+265 LIPTAHKCNM

-295 ATGKIQN
+295 AMGKIQN

-309 DPEVTTDHKPHVDS
+309 DPEVTTAHNDTVDS
-323 APYRVTQENLMEKA
+323 EPYRVTQENLMEKA

-351 LSDREWTVKLVL
+351 LSDRERTVKLVL
-363 GVVKADG
+363 GVVKANG
-370 SPRQPLKEQTFTVPA
+370 EPRQPLKEQTFTGPA
-385 LTDRDSMEDAC
+385 LASMDSMEDAC
-396 VYPSLIFDPIWGMD
+396 IYPTLTFDPIWGMD

-422 DAESGE
+422 DAENGE
-428 LLATCREPEY
+428 VLATCREPEY
-438 GAYQVDYLLEN
+438 DAYQVDYLLED
-449 GQPIPNTFTTEL
+449 GQRIPNTFPTKL

-466 CGDPFISQWLPQR
+466 CGDPFISQWAPR
-479 VGGHAFVRMERE
+479 TVGGHAFVRMERE

-503 QTVPPEKPKLKGTV
+503 QTVPPEKPELKGAV

-561 AKTYTPTA
+561 AKTYTLTA

-575 ISVKTFVEGC
+575 ISVKTFAEGC

-627 KLPKSVEDAEIKTD
+627 KLPKSVEGAKIKTD

-686 HEDTTGT
+686 HGDTTGT
-693 ITVTVTADAPVVPK
+693 VTVTVTAKNTPVG
-707 PEPKPEPS
+707 PKPEPS
-715 QPGGSTGGSSG
+715 QPGGSTGGSTGGSSG

-739 SGGGGGSSST
+739 SGGGGDTASA
-749 MPTKPETATK
+749 KPETATK

-773 TKVQTETKKDGSVTK
+773 TKVQTETKKDGSV
-788 TETKTETK
+788 TKTETK

-837 KTITADSSTGT
+837 KTITADGSTGT

-881 KAPVEVKASRN
+881 KAPVEVEATKN
-892 SNTAP
+892 SSIAP

-904 QNSGETKVEIPV
+904 RNSGETKVEIPV
-916 SNATPGTVA
+916 SNVKPGTVA
-925 VLVHPDG
+925 VIVHPDG

-937 KDSIPTED
+937 KNSVPTED

-951 DGGATVKIVDNSK
+951 DGNATVKIVDNSK

-988 GMNETTY
+988 GMNDSIY

-1013 NDADLTGGNTWYENA
+1013 NDANLNGGSIWYESA
-1028 QNWAKEKGISD
+1028 QNWAKAKGISD
-1039 GANPNADIN
+1039 GANPNGTIN
-1048 RAQMVTMLWRAV
+1048 RAQMVTMLWRAE
-1060 GQPAAGGAASFT
+1060 GQPAAGGAARFT

-1081 QAVAWAIENG
+1081 SAVSWAVENG
-1091 ITTGVGNGKFD
+1091 ITTGVGGGKFD
-1102 PNATCTRAQIAAF
+1102 PTGTCTRAQIAAF

>member
-1 MMRKRIAAW
+1 MRKRIAAW

-23 HAGAVPISGP
+23 HAGAVPIGGP
-33 SATETVL
+33 SATE
-40 PAQVTAA
+40 
-47 AEENTVHALQAA
+47 TVHALQAA
-59 GLPVYTLQKMGNDKD
+59 GLPVYTLQKMGNDRE

-83 GYTQDQQQFLQE
+83 GYTQDQQQQFLQE

-100 GRLMGLEPYSRL
+100 GRLMALEPYSRL

-147 GMKSIGFRND
+147 GMKSIGFRSD
-157 VGGAAKVEAIR
+157 TDGEAKVNAIK

-178 GATVDNI
+178 GAIVDNI
-185 HMFVNTDANVGSASG
+185 HMFVNTGADVGSAHG
-200 IYSFSS
+200 IYSFSK
-206 GRAEGYAMAH
+206 GGAEDYAMAH

-256 AETGNASGV
+256 AQPGNASGV

-275 YQSDLPFCEVC
+275 YRSDLPFCEVC

-302 GMELYVA
+302 GMDLYVA
-309 DPEVTTDHKPHVDS
+309 DPEVTTAHNDTVDS
-323 APYRVTQENLMEKA
+323 APYRVTQENLMKKA

-351 LSDREWTVKLVL
+351 LSDQERTVKLVL
-363 GVVKADG
+363 GVVKANG
-370 SPRQPLKEQTFTVPA
+370 EPRQPLKEQTFTVPA
-385 LTDRDSMEDAC
+385 LTNKDSMEDAC
-396 VYPSLIFDPIWGMD
+396 IYPTLTFDPIWGMD

-422 DAESGE
+422 DAENGE
-428 LLATCREPEY
+428 VLATCQEPEY
-438 GAYQVDYLLEN
+438 DAYQVDYLLED
-449 GQPIPNTFTTEL
+449 GQRIPNTFPTKL

-466 CGDPFISQWLPQR
+466 CTTKFIEARLPQR

-491 GLALRLYYRQTA
+491 GLALRLYYRQT
-503 QTVPPEKPKLKGTV
+503 VPPEKPELKGGI
-517 TIEGKARYGET
+517 TILGTPKYGQT

-561 AKTYTPTA
+561 AKTYTLTA

-575 ISVKTFVEGC
+575 ISVKTFAEGC

-598 KADALK
+598 KADAPK

-627 KLPKSVEDAEIKTD
+627 KLPKSVEGAEIKTD

-657 GTTFKLADGLT
+657 STTFKLADGLT

-693 ITVTVTADAPVVPK
+693 VTVTVTADAPVVPK

-739 SGGGGGSSST
+739 SGGGGDTASA
-749 MPTKPETATK
+749 KPETATK

-773 TKVQTETKKDGSVTK
+773 TKVQTETKKDGSVSK

-837 KTITADSSTGT
+837 KTITADGSTGT

-897 VVKVELP
+897 TVKVELP
-904 QNSGETKVEIPV
+904 KGAGETKVEIPV
-916 SNATPGTVA
+916 SNVKPGTVA
-925 VLVHPDG
+925 VIVHPDG

-937 KDSIPTED
+937 KNSVPTED

-988 GMNETTY
+988 GMNDSIY

-1013 NDADLTGGNTWYENA
+1013 NDADLTGGNTWFENA

-1039 GANPNADIN
+1039 GANPNAAIN
-1048 RAQMVTMLWRAV
+1048 RAQMVTMLWRAM
-1060 GQPAAGGAASFT
+1060 GQPAAASGASFA
-1072 DVSADSYYA
+1072 DVPADSYYA

>member
-23 HAGAVPISGP
+23 HAGAVPISGQT
-33 SATETVL
+33 ATE
-40 PAQVTAA
+40 
-47 AEENTVHALQAA
+47 TVHALQAA
-59 GLPVYTLQKMGNDKD
+59 GLPVYTLQKMGNDRE

-83 GYTQDQQQFLQE
+83 GYTQDQQQQFLQE

-100 GRLMGLEPYSRL
+100 RRLMALEPYSRL

-130 SSENN
+130 SSEDN

-140 FGLTTLY
+140 FGLTTRY
-147 GMKSIGFRND
+147 ETKTIVFRND
-157 VGGAAKVEAIR
+157 VGGAAKVDAIR

-178 GATVDNI
+178 GAFVDNI
-185 HMFVNTDANVGSASG
+185 HMFVNTGAKVGSAHG
-200 IYSFSS
+200 IYSFSK
-206 GRAEGYAMAH
+206 GGAEDYAMAH

-256 AETGNASGV
+256 AEPGNASGV

-302 GMELYVA
+302 GMDLYVA
-309 DPEVTTDHKPHVDS
+309 DPEVTTEHKPYVDS

-351 LSDREWTVKLVL
+351 LSDQERTVKLVL
-363 GVVKADG
+363 GVVKANG
-370 SPRQPLKEQTFTVPA
+370 EPRQPLKEQTFTVPA
-385 LTDRDSMEDAC
+385 LTNKDSMEDAC
-396 VYPSLIFDPIWGMD
+396 IYPTLTFDPIWGMD

-422 DAESGE
+422 DAENGE
-428 LLATCREPEY
+428 VLATCQEPEY
-438 GAYQVDYLLEN
+438 DAYQVDYLLED
-449 GQPIPNTFTTEL
+449 GQPIPNTFPTKL

-466 CGDPFISQWLPQR
+466 CTTKFIEARLPQR

-491 GLALRLYYRQTA
+491 GLALRLYYRQT
-503 QTVPPEKPKLKGTV
+503 VPPEKPELKGGI
-517 TIEGKARYGET
+517 TILGTPKYGQT

-561 AKTYTPTA
+561 AKTYTLTA

-575 ISVKTFVEGC
+575 ISVKTFAEGC

-598 KADALK
+598 KADAPK

-627 KLPKSVEDAEIKTD
+627 KLPKSVEGAAIQDGAPTKADEK
-641 TVPAVNS
+641 N
-648 GIISTADFT
+648 IISTADFT
-657 GTTFKLADGLT
+657 STTFKLADGLT

-686 HEDTTGT
+686 HGDTTGT
-693 ITVTVTADAPVVPK
+693 VTVTVTADAPVVPK

-739 SGGGGGSSST
+739 SGGGGSSSSD
-749 MPTKPETATK
+749 KPSGSTGKTETATK

-773 TKVQTETKKDGSVTK
+773 TTVKTETKKDGSVSK

-837 KTITADSSTGT
+837 KTITSDGSTGT
-848 TVTTTENGESKTV
+848 TVTTTENGEGKTV

-866 SNKAIEDAKKNGEAV
+866 SGKAVEDAKKNGEAV
-881 KAPVEVKASRN
+881 KAPVEVEATKN
-892 SNTAP
+892 SSTAP
-897 VVKVELP
+897 TVKVELP
-904 QNSGETKVEIPV
+904 KGAGETKVEIPV
-916 SNATPGTVA
+916 SNVKPGTVA

-964 DFADTRDHWAKDAID
+964 DFADTRNHWAKDAID

-988 GMNETTY
+988 GMNDSIY

-1013 NDADLTGGNTWYENA
+1013 NDADLTGGNTWYESA
-1028 QNWAKEKGISD
+1028 QNWAKAKGVSD
-1039 GANPNADIN
+1039 GANPNGTIN

-1060 GQPAAGGAASFT
+1060 GQPAVGGAATFT

-1081 QAVAWAIENG
+1081 QAVAWAVENG
-1091 ITTGVGNGKFD
+1091 ITTGVGGGRFD

>member
-23 HAGAVPISGP
+23 HAGAVPLSGQT
-33 SATETVL
+33 ATETVL
-40 PAQVTAA
+40 TAA

-59 GLPVYTLQKMGNDKD
+59 GLPVYILQKMGNDRE

-83 GYTQDQQQFLQE
+83 GYTQDQQQRFLQE

-120 VPAVSNEAGL
+120 VPAVSNQAGL

-147 GMKSIGFRND
+147 GMKSIGFRSD
-157 VGGAAKVEAIR
+157 TDGEAKVNAIR

-185 HMFVNTDANVGSASG
+185 HMFVNTGTDVGSAHG
-200 IYSFSS
+200 IYSFSK
-206 GRAEGYAMAH
+206 GGDEGCAMAH

-227 EYGYATDFPNVSGT
+227 EYGIDTRFPNVSTGS
-241 DNIKWKEMMGYRSII
+241 DIKWKEMMGYRSII
-256 AETGNASGV
+256 AQAGNTSGV
-265 LIPTKFKCNM
+265 LIPTAHKCNM

-309 DPEVTTDHKPHVDS
+309 DPEVTTAHNDTVDS
-323 APYRVTQENLMEKA
+323 EPYRVTQENLMEKA

-351 LSDREWTVKLVL
+351 LSDRERTVKLVL
-363 GVVKADG
+363 GVVKANG
-370 SPRQPLKEQTFTVPA
+370 EPRQPLKEQTFTVPA
-385 LTDRDSMEDAC
+385 LASMDSMEDAC
-396 VYPSLIFDPIWGMD
+396 IYPTLTFDPIWGMD

-422 DAESGE
+422 DAENGE
-428 LLATCREPEY
+428 VLATCQEPEY
-438 GAYQVDYLLEN
+438 DAYQVDYLLEN
-449 GQPIPNTFTTEL
+449 GQHIPNTFTTEL

-503 QTVPPEKPKLKGTV
+503 QTVPPEKPELKGTV

-561 AKTYTPTA
+561 AKTYTLTA

-575 ISVKTFVEGC
+575 ISVKTFAEGC

-618 VQTVTVDVF
+618 VQTVTVDLF
-627 KLPKSVEDAEIKTD
+627 KLPKSVEGAKIKTD

-693 ITVTVTADAPVVPK
+693 VTVTVTADAPIVPKPEPEPK

-715 QPGGSTGGSSG
+715 QPSNP
-726 GGGSSSGSSGGSS
+726 GGSS
-739 SGGGGGSSST
+739 SGGGGSTGSGSSSSD
-749 MPTKPETATK
+749 KPSGSTGKTETATK

-788 TETKTETK
+788 TETK
-796 PDGTKVETKNETVTN
+796 
-811 KDGSKVETRSE
+811 KDGSSVTESKAADGSTGT
-822 VKTDKNGVTSGTETT
+822 VKTDKNGQTT
-837 KTITADSSTGT
+837 
-848 TVTTTENGESKTV
+848 

-881 KAPVEVKASRN
+881 KAPVEVEASRN

-897 VVKVELP
+897 TVKVELP
-904 QNSGETKVEIPV
+904 KGTGETKVEIPV
-916 SNATPGTVA
+916 SNVKPGTVA

-932 TEEIL
+932 TEELL
-937 KDSIPTED
+937 KDSIPTEN
-945 GIRLTV
+945 GIQLTV
-951 DGGATVKIVDNSK
+951 DGNATVKIVDNSK
-964 DFADTRDHWAKDAID
+964 DFIDTRDHWAKDAID

-988 GMNETTY
+988 GMNDSTY
-995 APNNSTTRAQLW
+995 APNASTTRAQLW

-1013 NDADLTGGNTWYENA
+1013 NDADLTGGNTWFENA
-1028 QNWAKEKGISD
+1028 QNWAKDKGISD
-1039 GANPNADIN
+1039 GANPNAAIN
-1048 RAQMVTMLWRAV
+1048 RAQMVTMLWRAE

-1081 QAVAWAIENG
+1081 QAVAWAVENG
-1091 ITTGVGNGKFD
+1091 ITTGVGGGRFD